1 MRTRSVTFRHLS
13 VAIFAAAI
21 GVSTMGIAGATAAT
35 GPTITNYKATPKQL
49 TAKGGSVRL
58 EAETTDTVNCEFSSS
73 PAIKGLPTTIVCPN
87 GHPGITVSI
96 PANTTSKVITYF
108 VTLKAIASNGA
119 TESDTLGVPEE
130 PTPAR
135 ITSFTASTSKLP
147 DTGGPVTLTGKVTQA
162 TICVIS
168 VKPSIKGLPASVPC
182 SGGSLTKTVTVPAT
196 TSGLEVEYVFVL
208 TVTGLGG
215 GSVSS
220 STGVYVAAQPP
231 TISSFTAAPTT
242 VPAAGGTVTL
252 TFKVNDAV
260 DCNFG
265 DAWDGPKGRG
275 NPVSNVPNS
284 KPISCTS
291 GTYTYKATVTADTST
306 KIPETITFTLQVN
319 SQSVIVTDPTKPKVT
334 QPAA

>member
-13 VAIFAAAI
+13 VAIFAAVI
-21 GVSTMGIAGATAAT
+21 GVSAAGVAGATAAT
-35 GPTITNYKATPKQL
+35 GPTITNYKANPKQL
-49 TAKGGSVRL
+49 SAAGGSVRL
-58 EAETTDTVNCEFSSS
+58 EADTTDTVNCEFSSS

-119 TESDTLGVPEE
+119 TESQTIGVPEE
-130 PTPAR
+130 PTPAK

-147 DTGGPVTLTGKVTQA
+147 DTGGKLTLTGKVTQA

-168 VKPSIKGLPASVPC
+168 VKPSVSGLPASVPC
-182 SGGSLTKTVTVPAT
+182 SSGTLTKTVTVPAS

-215 GSVSS
+215 GSVSA
-220 STGVYVAAQPP
+220 STDVFVAAQPP
-231 TISSFTAAPTT
+231 TISNFTASPST

-252 TFKVNDAV
+252 SFTVNDAV

-265 DAWDGPKGRG
+265 DAWTGPKGRG
-275 NPVSNVPNS
+275 NPVSNVPNA
-284 KPISCTS
+284 KPASCTS
-291 GTYTYKATVTADTST
+291 GTFTYKATVTADTSK
-306 KIPETITFTLQVN
+306 KIGETISFTLQVN
-319 SQSVIVTDPTKPKVT
+319 SQSVLVTDKTMPVVH
-334 QPAA
+334 QAMA